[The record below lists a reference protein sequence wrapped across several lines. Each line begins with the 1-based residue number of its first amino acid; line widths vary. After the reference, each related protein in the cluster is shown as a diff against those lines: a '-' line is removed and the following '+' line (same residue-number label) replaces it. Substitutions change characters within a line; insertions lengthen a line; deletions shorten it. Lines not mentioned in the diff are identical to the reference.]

1 LLIIAAIAI
10 ILLVG
15 IDQAIKIWAVAELK
29 PVGEM
34 EFLQIG
40 SLDIMHLTYLEN
52 TGSAFGSLA
61 GHRWLLLTVT
71 TIGAAACIY
80 ILIRHARQKPFLFW
94 SLVLVIGGALGNM
107 YDRIFRGGAVVDYLD
122 VQLFDFAIFNF
133 ADCCVCIGTAML
145 FIYILFFMDKEKKPA
160 AEQEGTDAQA

>member
-15 IDQAIKIWAVAELK
+15 IDQVIKIWAVAELK

-40 SLDIMHLTYLEN
+40 SLDIMHLTYVEN

-61 GHRWLLLTVT
+61 GHRWLLLAVTVLG
-71 TIGAAACIY
+71 IGICTY
-80 ILIRHARQKPFLFW
+80 ILVRHARKKPFLFW
-94 SLVLVIGGALGNM
+94 SLVLVVAGALGNM
-107 YDRIFRGGAVVDYLD
+107 YDRLFRGGAVVDYLD
-122 VQLFDFAIFNF
+122 VQLFEFAVFNF

-145 FIYILFFMDKEKKPA
+145 FVYILFFMDKQPKKKA
-160 AEQEGTDAQA
+160 VQEASHDEA